1 VFYVFH
7 GENQFSLQEKLAGLR
22 RRLAGGDAA
31 MADLNTTVLE
41 GNRLTLGELRHVC
54 DAIPFLADRRLVIVH
69 GLLSRLAPAD
79 RGQEEDAPQKE
90 EQDRKGRY
98 LQELAEY
105 LTRLAP
111 TTRLIFVENETLRPN
126 HPILEVA
133 REQGKV
139 NKGFVEH
146 FKLPGDRDLPGWI
159 QERARSISQGKGQ
172 LSSEATAMLVALI
185 GPNLRLLDIEI
196 EKLLLY
202 VGDRMVTTEDVQ
214 LLVSRA
220 REGSVFDLVDCVGR
234 RETGRALRLLHRLL
248 DEGEQPLRLLAMLAR
263 QIRILIQLREI
274 AEEESDPREM
284 ARRLKMH
291 PFVVQKGLA
300 QARNF
305 ELDQLEAAHE
315 RVVQTDWAIKSGRS
329 DPVLALDMLVV
340 GLTRA

>member
-31 MADLNTTVLE
+31 MADLNTSVLE
-41 GNRLTLGELRHVC
+41 GSRLSLGELRHVC

-90 EQDRKGRY
+90 EQDWKRRY
-98 LQELAEY
+98 LQELADY
-105 LTRLAP
+105 LPRLAP
-111 TTRLIFVENETLRPN
+111 TTRLIFVENESLHAS

-133 REQGKV
+133 HEQGKV

-146 FKLPGDRDLPGWI
+146 FKLPGDRELPGWI
-159 QERARSISQGKGQ
+159 QERARFIGQGQGQ
-172 LSSEATAMLVALI
+172 LSSEATAVLATLI
-185 GPNLRLLDIEI
+185 GPDLRLLDIEI

-202 VGDRMVTTEDVQ
+202 AGDRMVTTEDVQ
-214 LLVSRA
+214 LLVSLA
-220 REGSVFDLVDCVGR
+220 REASVFDLVDCVGR
-234 RETGRALRLLHRLL
+234 RETGRALRLLHRLI
-248 DEGEQPLRLLAMLAR
+248 DDGEPPLKLLAMLAR

-274 AEEESDPREM
+274 SEDESDPREM
-284 ARRLKMH
+284 ARRLRLH
-291 PFVVQKGLA
+291 PFVVKKGLS

-305 ELDQLEAAHE
+305 DLAQLEAAHE
-315 RVVQTDWAIKSGRS
+315 RVVQTDWAIKSGKS

-340 GLTRA
+340 ALTRA